1 MSIASKLELLQNIKN
16 ENGIIFIR
24 MKFFKDSHN
33 STEIKS
39 PFLKKENYGS
49 KKINVAVLRISTTLI
64 RNKVYVTS
72 NSEVHETLVKIK
84 LGNKILFLVFFEC
97 SNNGKNGSRD
107 YHG

>member
-39 PFLKKENYGS
+39 PFKKKIMAV